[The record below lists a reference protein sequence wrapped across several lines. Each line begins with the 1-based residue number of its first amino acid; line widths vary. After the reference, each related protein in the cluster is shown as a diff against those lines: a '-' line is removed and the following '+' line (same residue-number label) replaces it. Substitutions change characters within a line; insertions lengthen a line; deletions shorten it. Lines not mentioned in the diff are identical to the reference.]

1 MRPTVCRAFVALL
14 CMILA
19 ASDAGAARGDRA
31 FALKFA
37 PSATGRSDPNA
48 YLLAYLATVIYP
60 ERLALLQGNE
70 DAKHERRLF
79 TDGTYFETNFAAAVG
94 RLFDRPTVRFVY
106 GRDRLLHDP
115 EAAVISTPQAVII
128 VFRGTDRVGSAKTEF
143 GYQWAEW
150 ITTDAVFPLMDPDI
164 SNIPG
169 RVHTG
174 FWSGLRA
181 PVPGTGRE
189 FREELFQVVKQQMA
203 SGNRPLWITA
213 HSLGS
218 AYAQLFAAYC
228 HTHRV
233 RVSSSGKATF
243 SADGITPHGLYA
255 FAAPHAG
262 DAAFRDFLDGVL
274 PGTRFQRFDFVSD
287 PITQLPLYTM
297 GYARGGTRV
306 YYDDVSTIEFDAPE
320 RLLLLT
326 SPATDFCFHQPT
338 WYLHAAYQQLSASE
352 KLAMPAPLP
361 QPVKADAGCAI
372 PLTVERALNSPNDE
386 LIEAGEDLVNTI
398 SYNLDALFD
407 NLTDDNAL
415 EGEWTIRCFKDGK
428 HLDIS
433 GSCWGGDVC
442 KTQLWSLGQST
453 GNNVFRLEH
462 TIGGYLVKNRKTSSS
477 PFTYLQPE
485 AEKMGPLPGTAAIQ
499 MGKAIV
505 PGPHQIWQFYA
516 VPGRD
521 GHYVIRNAATG
532 QVLDAD
538 NACTATNGCR
548 VKEYSP
554 RASDPTQVW
563 VLARP

>member
-1 MRPTVCRAFVALL
+1 MDTTFRRACVALVCL
-14 CMILA
+14 ILA
-19 ASDAGAARGDRA
+19 ATDAAAAKGDRA
-31 FALKFA
+31 FALAFA

-48 YLLAYLATVIYP
+48 YLLSYLTTVIYP
-60 ERLALLQGNE
+60 ERLALLQGDE
-70 DAKHERRLF
+70 SSAHVDRLF
-79 TDGTYFETNFAAAVG
+79 TDGPFFESNFTSAVA
-94 RLFDRPTVRFVY
+94 RLFDKPSIRFVY
-106 GRDRLLHDP
+106 GRNRLLHDP
-115 EAAVISTPQAVII
+115 EAAVISTSQAVIV

-150 ITTDAVFPLMDPDI
+150 ITTDAVFPLMDPDV

-174 FWSGLRA
+174 FWTGMRA
-181 PVPGTGRE
+181 QVPGSGRE
-189 FREELFQVVKQQMA
+189 FREELFQTVKQAMA
-203 SGNRPLWITA
+203 SGKRPLWITG

-228 HTHRV
+228 HAHRS
-233 RVSSSGKATF
+233 RVATPGKAAF

-262 DAAFRDFLDGVL
+262 DAAFRNFLDGVV

-306 YYDDVSTIEFDAPE
+306 YYDDIATIEFDVPE

-326 SPATDFCFHQPT
+326 NLATDFCFHQPT
-338 WYLHAAYQQLSASE
+338 WYLHAAYQQLSAGE
-352 KLAMPAPLP
+352 KLAMPPPLP
-361 QPVKADAGCAI
+361 RPVKTDAGCAI

-386 LIEAGEDLVNTI
+386 LIEAGEDLAQTI
-398 SYNLDALFD
+398 TYNLDALFS
-407 NLTDDNAL
+407 NLTDGNAL
-415 EGEWTIRCFKDGK
+415 EGEWTIRCLEGGK

-477 PFTYLQPE
+477 SFTYLQPE
-485 AEKMGPLPGTAAIQ
+485 AEKMGPLPGTATIQ

-505 PGPHQIWQFYA
+505 AGPHQIWQFYA
-516 VPGRD
+516 VPGRAN
-521 GHYVIRNAATG
+521 HYVIRNATTG
-532 QVLDAD
+532 LVLDAD
-538 NACTATNGCR
+538 NDCTGTNGCR
-548 VKEYSP
+548 VKEYAP
-554 RASDPTQVW
+554 RASDATQVW